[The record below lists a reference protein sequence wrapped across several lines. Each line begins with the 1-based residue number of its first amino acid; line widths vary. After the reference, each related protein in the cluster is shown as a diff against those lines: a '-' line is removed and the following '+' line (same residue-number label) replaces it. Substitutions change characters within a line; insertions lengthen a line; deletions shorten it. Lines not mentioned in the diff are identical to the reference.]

1 MPLLLIY
8 IVHQMVPP
16 LLPPPLYSV
25 SISSQN
31 DKNQVSQAAMLISF
45 RQVIKQVSVVCE

>member
-16 LLPPPLYSV
+16 YPPYSV